1 MEAVLAGDTLDFAYE
16 SLRLFL
22 FCEGTKWAHFP
33 VQGGIYD
40 QHPTLIDEWAILFGI
55 KAEHDRKENEK
66 QRAEM
71 NQKSKMPRG
80 R

>member
-1 MEAVLAGDTLDFAYE
+1 MEAILAGGEIEFAYE

-40 QHPTLIDEWAILFGI
+40 QHPMLIDEWSLLFSI
-55 KAEHDRKENEK
+55 KADHDRQEIEASK
-66 QRAEM
+66 RGM
-71 NQKSKMPRG
+71 NQAQKAPRS

>member
-1 MEAVLAGDTLDFAYE
+1 MEAVLAGETIDFAYE

-40 QHPTLIDEWAILFGI
+40 QHPMLIDEWGFLFSI
-55 KAEHDRKENEK
+55 KADHDRVESDRHK
-66 QRAEM
+66 AEM
-71 NQKSKMPRG
+71 NRAQKNTRT